1 MAGESDA
8 VVPPLCFS
16 SSRSR
21 LHCQLAPVAGSVLY
35 AEPLYGCKC
44 TACDEAMGGELH
56 ASLAHTLNQDL
67 PKFPVKSVPVCS

>member
-1 MAGESDA
+1 M
-8 VVPPLCFS
+8 
-16 SSRSR
+16 
-21 LHCQLAPVAGSVLY
+21 APVAGSVLY

>member
-1 MAGESDA
+1 M
-8 VVPPLCFS
+8 P
-16 SSRSR
+16 
-21 LHCQLAPVAGSVLY
+21 GSVLY

-67 PKFPVKSVPVCS
+67 PKFPVKSVAVLSVCPPLFFLFFLLVWLSSVFYRPFL